1 VSENDPHSGADDKKQ
16 SKPSPPGISP
26 GSVCR
31 RLAGYGLLAGLVFV
45 CYRSFIARESD
56 PYPWYQIKSETI
68 SFAERYLKIDSFN
81 QGLVLVVSAVCV
93 LFVIGLAWAWIVSP
107 RKK

>member
-1 VSENDPHSGADDKKQ
+1 MSKNDLHGGANDKRQ
-16 SKPSPPGISP
+16 PEPSPPGISP

-31 RLAGYGLLAGLVFV
+31 RLVGYGLLAGLAFV
-45 CYRSFIARESD
+45 CYRSFTARESD
-56 PYPWYQIKSETI
+56 PYPWYQIKSETV

-81 QGLVLVVSAVCV
+81 QGLVLVVSALCV

>member
-1 VSENDPHSGADDKKQ
+1 MSENDPHDGADDKKQ
-16 SKPSPPGISP
+16 PEPSPPDISL

-31 RLAGYGLLAGLVFV
+31 RLVGYGLLAGLVFV

-56 PYPWYQIKSETI
+56 PYPWYQIKLETV
-68 SFAERYLKIDSFN
+68 SFAERYLSINSFN
-81 QGLVLVVSAVCV
+81 QGLLLVVSAVCV
-93 LFVIGLAWAWIVSP
+93 LFVIGLAWAWVFSP

>member
-1 VSENDPHSGADDKKQ
+1 MSKNDLHGGANDKRQ
-16 SKPSPPGISP
+16 PEPSPPGISP

-31 RLAGYGLLAGLVFV
+31 RLVGYGLLAGLAFV
-45 CYRSFIARESD
+45 CYRSFTARESD
-56 PYPWYQIKSETI
+56 PYPWYQIKSETV

-81 QGLVLVVSAVCV
+81 QGLVLVVSPLCV